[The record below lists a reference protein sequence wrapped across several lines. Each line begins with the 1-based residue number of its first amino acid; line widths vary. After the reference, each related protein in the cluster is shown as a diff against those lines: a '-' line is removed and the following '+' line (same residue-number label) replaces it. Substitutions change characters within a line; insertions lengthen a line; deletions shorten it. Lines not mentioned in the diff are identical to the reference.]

1 MVTDSMPVRFWP
13 PNSGER
19 CHGLALL
26 GVPLARSSRLQ
37 HDLQA
42 LRKTV
47 CFCIPVRRLSA
58 SIKLRGCTLRY
69 AKKGKRKAMAKMAM
83 DRLKDFE

>member
-1 MVTDSMPVRFWP
+1 MVTNSMPVRFWP

-37 HDLQA
+37 YDLHA
-42 LRKTV
+42 LRETV

-58 SIKLRGCTLRY
+58 SIKLRESTLRY
-69 AKKGKRKAMAKMAM
+69 AKRGKRKVMAKSAM